1 MQGLGPVCEREKE
14 LKQGPSGAQAACMVN
29 SRAPATHASICMGA
43 QVQPS
48 YGAL

>member
-1 MQGLGPVCEREKE
+1 MQGFGTVCEREKE
-14 LKQGPSGAQAACMVN
+14 LKQGPFGAQAACMVN
-29 SRAPATHASICMGA
+29 SRALVTHGSICMRA